1 MNFIKLYFLEII
13 TKHYVDFKGC
23 VPRKTFWLFSLC
35 AVIVLLI
42 LYFVNLIFIALGA
55 FTLSSAVGIL
65 NLIVLLGLLLPSL
78 SIKVRRLHDINFRGW
93 WLLIGIIPI
102 AVLIVS
108 YIAFTVFSF
117 QAFYSVDGFS
127 ADNLAIVQTLSN
139 IINVSFTLSIIGAV
153 VIIIFFCLKT
163 KSNRWESLE
172 NVSL

>member
-23 VPRKTFWLFSLC
+23 APRKTFWLFSLC
-35 AVIVLLI
+35 AVIILLI

-93 WLLIGIIPI
+93 WLLIGIIPVI
-102 AVLIVS
+102 ILIVS
-108 YIAFTVFSF
+108 YIAFTVFYF
-117 QAFYSVDGFS
+117 QTLYSLGDLS
-127 ADNLAIVQTLSN
+127 ADNFAILQILSN
-139 IINVSFTLSIIGAV
+139 IINVSFALTIISAV
-153 VIIIFFCLKT
+153 ILIILFCLKT
-163 KSNRWESLE
+163 KSNRWASSE